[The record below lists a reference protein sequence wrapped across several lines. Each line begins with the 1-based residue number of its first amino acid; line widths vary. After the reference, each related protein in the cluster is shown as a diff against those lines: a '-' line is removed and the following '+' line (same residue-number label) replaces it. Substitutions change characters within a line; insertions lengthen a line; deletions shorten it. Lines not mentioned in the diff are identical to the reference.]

1 MYIRDAERDIIMQE
15 TPELERYSCMASG
28 TVGAIQLC
36 GGCAQAVA
44 TQLMKDVRCYE
55 SDQQVSV
62 KVAATLRP

>member
-1 MYIRDAERDIIMQE
+1 MRQDARY
-15 TPELERYSCMASG
+15 PLESEQWR
-28 TVGAIQLC
+28 AIQLC